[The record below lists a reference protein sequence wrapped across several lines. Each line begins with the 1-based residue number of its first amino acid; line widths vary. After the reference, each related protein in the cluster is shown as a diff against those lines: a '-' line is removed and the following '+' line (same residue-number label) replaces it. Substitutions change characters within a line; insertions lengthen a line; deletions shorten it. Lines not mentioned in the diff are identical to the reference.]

1 MPNATTPNATYWVED
16 PTRPDFVTNK
26 ETGEILQFSINT
38 PNGTSVH
45 VVSDNQD
52 YSVDNHGRVIYVG
65 SPYSYTMTRIGLLPD
80 YILYY
85 LE

>member
-52 YSVDNHGRVIYVG
+52 YSVDNQGRVIYVG
-65 SPYSYTMTRIGLLPD
+65 SPYSYTITRIRLLQS
-80 YILYY
+80 YIYIFC
-85 LE
+85 